1 MIAHFLEASVMFQ
14 THDVLLAYGIV
25 FVALAIA
32 CAATYFSAM
41 KNKIE

>member
-14 THDVLLAYGIV
+14 TGNVLMAYAIIFGTLAV
-25 FVALAIA
+25 L
-32 CAATYFSAM
+32 CAATYISAM

>member
-14 THDVLLAYGIV
+14 TGNVLTAYAIV
-25 FVALAIA
+25 FGFLAAAL
-32 CAATYFSAM
+32 AATYISAM